1 MATKLLA
8 SKATFD
14 DVNLILKLYDMR
26 REPRLREARRWFT
39 ASFKARTL
47 DDFNALCPSG
57 SEQHASYRMFTTY
70 WEMVASFI
78 TSGVLNGE
86 LFFQS
91 GRELLFCWE
100 RVRDLLPQIRDLYK
114 NPLELTN
121 LETVSAAYIDWWN
134 KRAPGSYDAFS
145 RRVRG

>member
-1 MATKLLA
+1 MKQPAA
-8 SKATFD
+8 KATFD
-14 DVNLILKLYDMR
+14 DVDLILKLYDMR

-78 TSGVLNGE
+78 TSGVLNEE

-100 RVRDLLPQIRDLYK
+100 RVRDLVPIFREQYR
-114 NPLELTN
+114 NPLELKN
-121 LETVSAAYIDWWN
+121 RETAANAYTDWSN
-134 KRAPGSYDAFS
+134 KRATG
-145 RRVRG
+145 

>member
-1 MATKLLA
+1 MKQPAPR
-8 SKATFD
+8 ATFD

-39 ASFKARTL
+39 ASFKAKTL
-47 DDFNALCPSG
+47 EDFNALCPPG
-57 SEQHASYRMFTTY
+57 SEQNASYRMFATY

-78 TSGVLNGE
+78 TAGVLNKE

-100 RVRDLLPQIRDLYK
+100 RVRDVLPHIRDTYK
-114 NPLELTN
+114 NPAELRN
-121 LETVSAAYIDWWN
+121 LETVARSYIEWWN
-134 KRAPGSYDAFS
+134 GTAPGAYDAFS
-145 RRVRG
+145 KRVRG